1 MVVGLSS
8 RNVTTPRSLAPHSQ
22 TRLNTAF
29 LALAICGAVFSN
41 GHDAAAAEMQYP
53 LDVAVAADGTIYVA
67 DRKLPGIWK
76 VKDGQVTEY
85 FKGSKKFRTP
95 LNAIRCLA
103 IDKDGKLLA
112 GDSATREVY
121 RFGDDGKPVPLTDGH
136 IGIPMSIAVDKDGS
150 LFVSDL
156 ELQRIWKV
164 PAAGGKPE
172 EVALYAGCRGLVFD
186 AQGQLWALSTSSRV
200 SQLVKIVDG
209 KVVPVAK
216 ERLFQFP
223 HNIVLS
229 NDGQFIVSDGY
240 AKALWKVST
249 DGKATKW
256 ASGDLFSNPVGLV
269 KHGKVVLVADSRSN
283 AILSVDADGKVT
295 TVVASKPAAE

>member
-1 MVVGLSS
+1 MVVGLTWQD
-8 RNVTTPRSLAPHSQ
+8 VTTLIPSM
-22 TRLNTAF
+22 RLK
-29 LALAICGAVFSN
+29 ALAVASAVWLMLPVANSV
-41 GHDAAAAEMQYP
+41 DAANMQYP

-67 DRKLPGIWK
+67 DRKLPGIWQ
-76 VKDGQVTEY
+76 VKNGQVTEY

-121 RFGDDGKPVPLTDGH
+121 RFGDDGKPVPLTKGL

-164 PAAGGKPE
+164 PSAGGKPE

-186 AQGQLWALSTSSRV
+186 ADGQLWALSTSSRV

-209 KVVPVAK
+209 KAVPVAK

-223 HNIVLS
+223 HNIVLGK
-229 NDGQFIVSDGY
+229 DGFIVSDGY
-240 AKALWKVST
+240 AKTLWKVST
-249 DGKATKW
+249 DGTATKW
-256 ASGDLFSNPVGLV
+256 ASGDAFSNPVGLV
-269 KHGKVVLVADSRSN
+269 KHGEAVLVADPRSN

-295 TVVASKPAAE
+295 TVVASKAAVKAE